1 MTQILLPGF
10 PEGAERINTML
21 SILRQDK
28 WVTYFVGGDNYFSH
42 AQDDAAGERFA
53 LSSLMANRHVRAKEL
68 ERSARQYP
76 HRTLMNW
83 MAQYREQGAG
93 SFYRQAAPRKPRVMT
108 TEKAVVATRAA
119 VRPATRKRR
128 CFVCMGRLR

>member
-53 LSSLMANRHVRAKEL
+53 LSSLMANACACERA
-68 ERSARQYP
+68 
-76 HRTLMNW
+76 
-83 MAQYREQGAG
+83 GA
-93 SFYRQAAPRKPRVMT
+93 
-108 TEKAVVATRAA
+108 
-119 VRPATRKRR
+119 
-128 CFVCMGRLR
+128 